1 MTPMAL
7 TDTQLRKLMQAAG
20 TVPLDLRDAFLVRVA
35 SELRGKEIGDGTVHR
50 VAYQVAHAIVW
61 DTGRPVA
68 EA

>member
-1 MTPMAL
+1 MTPIAL

-20 TVPLDLRDAFLVRVA
+20 TVPLRDAFLVRVA